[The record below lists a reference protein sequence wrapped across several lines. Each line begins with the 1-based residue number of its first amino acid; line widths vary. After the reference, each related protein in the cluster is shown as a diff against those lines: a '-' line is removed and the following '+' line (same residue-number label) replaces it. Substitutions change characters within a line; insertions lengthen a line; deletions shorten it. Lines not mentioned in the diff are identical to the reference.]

1 MESLLLNR
9 WIQIGAAALL
19 VGIVIGVIIP
29 FSVFSGDSGAG
40 LAPVR
45 PLITAGGTAIQ
56 GGEGMPG
63 GVAGA
68 EINLP
73 KTATEA
79 VAAGWKDP
87 VLCSVGRGR
96 YFQKGPED
104 EGDPYF
110 LMFNHQ
116 DEFIGVYLYSDSE
129 MPPPWRKLDQLLGGG
144 GLPLIE
150 REHWGLFVYF
160 KDPLRACS
168 ADKGKA
174 TGARGDHY
182 AAPHAVRSYE
192 EVATPTPTPPPGI
205 ALEAASANI
214 AALTTLNVSFTS
226 EPAGLAMAED
236 IQPGAIG
243 AIVTGMQEPQ
253 DTSNQWIENVPH
265 RGIMGTVRGDVL
277 AGLVPSADAVA
288 LATVKIWVS
297 DAGVVRQLRIE
308 GALAP
313 DDPENSVRILDLGG
327 SE

>member
-9 WIQIGAAALL
+9 WIQIGAAALVL
-19 VGIVIGVIIP
+19 GIVIGVLIP
-29 FSVFSGDSGAG
+29 YSVFSGDSGSG
-40 LAPVR
+40 LAPLR

-73 KTATEA
+73 QTATEA
-79 VAAGWKDP
+79 IAAGWKDP

-96 YFQKGPED
+96 YFQKGPEG

-129 MPPPWRKLDQLLGGG
+129 MPAPWQRLDQLLGGG
-144 GLPLIE
+144 GLPLIDH
-150 REHWGLFVYF
+150 EHWGLFVYL
-160 KDPLRACS
+160 KGPLRACS

-192 EVATPTPTPPPGI
+192 EVPTPTPTPPPSL
-205 ALEAASANI
+205 ALEAALAQMAN
-214 AALTTLNVSFTS
+214 LTTLKVSFTS
-226 EPAGLAMAED
+226 EPEGLAVAED
-236 IQPGAIG
+236 IQQDYIG
-243 AIVTGMQEPQ
+243 TIVKAMQEPQ
-253 DTSNQWIENVPH
+253 DTSTQWIDNVPH
-265 RGIMGTVRGDVL
+265 RGISGTVRGEAV
-277 AGLVPSADAVA
+277 ASLVPSADAGARV
-288 LATVKIWVS
+288 TVKIWVS
-297 DAGVVRQLRIE
+297 DAGVVRQLRI
-308 GALAP
+308 
-313 DDPENSVRILDLGG
+313 
-327 SE
+327 